1 MQKVYELPEYCYCS
15 LYCAIIEAKGL
26 LSLYLE
32 DSQRFLDYHVRGI
45 KNLKT
50 NCDNVLSSARISER
64 RRELLSAYYG
74 LDTGKGCSLREVA
87 ERYNISI
94 ETVRSSISGVL
105 RVIRGFVKSGSYGI
119 QFENCA
125 LSNPYEADFNSINSM
140 SVRTF
145 HCLKRM
151 GINSFKD
158 LHEYLISVSKNDDSA
173 YSGGLSTV
181 RNMGVVSAKE
191 VCEIARK
198 YGIYDKV
205 FGVTEESV

>member
-1 MQKVYELPEYCYCS
+1 MQRVYELPEYCYCS
-15 LYCAIIEAKGL
+15 LYCAIIGVKDL
-26 LSLYLE
+26 SSLYLE
-32 DSQRFLDYHVRGI
+32 DSQRFVDYHIKDI
-45 KNLKT
+45 KNFKT
-50 NCDNVLSSARISER
+50 NCDTVLSSARISKR

-94 ETVRSSISGVL
+94 ETVRSSISGAL

-119 QFENCA
+119 QFENCE
-125 LSNPYEADFNSINSM
+125 LSNPYEADFNYINSM

-145 HCLKRM
+145 NCLKRM

-181 RNMGVVSAKE
+181 RNMGVVSARE
-191 VCEIARK
+191 VCDTARK

-205 FGVTEESV
+205 FGITEEVV